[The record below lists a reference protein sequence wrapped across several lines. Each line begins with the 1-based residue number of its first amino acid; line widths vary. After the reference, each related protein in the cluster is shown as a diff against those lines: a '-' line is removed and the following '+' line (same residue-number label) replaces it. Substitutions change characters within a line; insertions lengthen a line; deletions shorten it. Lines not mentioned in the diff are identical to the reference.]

1 MKRFYLSVILLLV
14 VAFTANAQK
23 EITVD
28 DLYYYGTFRQNGVYG
43 IESMKD
49 GEHYTNLTIRRNGIE
64 KYSYKTGEK
73 EETLMMVADL
83 KLGDNFDFIFD
94 YVFSPDESKI
104 MFSTKYEPIYR
115 HSFTAEYYIYDL
127 KTKEVTRLS
136 ENGKQQLASF
146 SPDGKKVAFV
156 RKNNLYV
163 KDITDKNAKEVQLT
177 TDGEWNK
184 IINGA
189 PDWVYEEEF
198 SYNKAYDWS
207 ADGKKIA
214 FLRTDESNVKMF
226 GMTMYGELYP
236 ENYEYKYPK
245 AGEENSKV
253 SLHIVDIESGKITV
267 ADMGDLNDM
276 YIPRLKFTN

>member
-1 MKRFYLSVILLLV
+1 MNRSKFYLSAMLLI
-14 VAFTANAQK
+14 VAALSAFAQK

-73 EETLMMVADL
+73 EEALLMVADL
-83 KLGDNFDFIFD
+83 KLGDNFDFIYD

-163 KDITDKNAKEVQLT
+163 KDIADKNAKEVQLT

-214 FLRTDESNVKMF
+214 FQHYMINENPKEDSFPFKRISIRNISDVEEYCITNTSILRQERRIQRFRCISLMS
-226 GMTMYGELYP
+226 
-236 ENYEYKYPK
+236 K
-245 AGEENSKV
+245 AE
-253 SLHIVDIESGKITV
+253 
-267 ADMGDLNDM
+267 
-276 YIPRLKFTN
+276 R